1 MYSKTSFQENEENR
15 YFTLQLSKIYIYI
28 YIYTLIR
35 NMIRNVGRGWRLSEF
50 KVEEGTTRRHVYNLA
65 SLITLHILTIVED
78 EGESMVGVHIVNYRP
93 GRHSPIETN

>member
-1 MYSKTSFQENEENR
+1 
-15 YFTLQLSKIYIYI
+15 
-28 YIYTLIR
+28 
-35 NMIRNVGRGWRLSEF
+35 MIRNVGRGWRLSEF